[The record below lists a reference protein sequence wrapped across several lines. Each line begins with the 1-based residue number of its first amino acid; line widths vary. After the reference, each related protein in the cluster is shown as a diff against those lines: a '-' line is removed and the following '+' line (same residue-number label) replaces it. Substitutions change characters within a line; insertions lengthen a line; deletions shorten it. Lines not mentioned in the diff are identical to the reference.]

1 MLRYNTDTGFFEG
14 YDGNWIPLAGV
25 SDIDQ
30 DTYITAE
37 LNPGDDDDT
46 LRFYAAGQLV
56 ADVNSTRFDVQS
68 LVVDNLLLQGNSIS
82 TTGTDQDLLLNANG
96 LGTIKVE
103 DFVFEGNTITN
114 SVPDSP
120 TVFRTTGDGYIDVS
134 QAGGFVLPTGTSVDR
149 PSVGVTGMIRYNTND
164 QRVELYDGTSWGS
177 IAGSSGAVS
186 ILDATEIAIKI
197 ALTYG

>member
-120 TVFRTTGDGYIDVS
+120 TVLRTTGDG
-134 QAGGFVLPTGTSVDR
+134 
-149 PSVGVTGMIRYNTND
+149 
-164 QRVELYDGTSWGS
+164 
-177 IAGSSGAVS
+177 
-186 ILDATEIAIKI
+186 
-197 ALTYG
+197 